1 LIFKQSYDILEL
13 LQRKEEKS
21 METVNQ
27 RIAWLI
33 GEKYDGNR
41 SKFAREVGITPAYA
55 AQIYSGE
62 RIPSDR
68 TISDISRECSVNR
81 VWLETGVGEPFQ
93 PKDKREEL
101 KAIFA
106 DVLSGRP
113 SEKNAFIEAVAQ
125 LPDDVFPVMVK
136 SWIASAEEMKRKLKT
151 E

>member
-1 LIFKQSYDILEL
+1 MFPSFKERFLHVLGACGCS
-13 LQRKEEKS
+13 KSKAAEKLNVS
-21 METVNQ
+21 
-27 RIAWLI
+27 
-33 GEKYDGNR
+33 
-41 SKFAREVGITPAYA
+41 PAYVSQLCA
-55 AQIYSGE
+55 GVRE
-62 RIPSDR
+62 PSDR
-68 TISDISRECSVNR
+68 TISDICRIFGVNR

-125 LPDDVFPVMVK
+125 LPDDVFPVLVK
-136 SWIASAEEMKRKLKT
+136 SWIAAAEEMKQKLKS

>member
-1 LIFKQSYDILEL
+1 MNNRIKEL
-13 LQRKEEKS
+13 RTKLLKERDNKKYTQKDFAERLGLSENFVWQIEK
-21 METVNQ
+21 
-27 RIAWLI
+27 
-33 GEKYDGNR
+33 GD
-41 SKFAREVGITPAYA
+41 
-55 AQIYSGE
+55 

-68 TISDISRECSVNR
+68 TIADICREFSVNR